1 MAKVI
6 FKGTDRRVLSAQ
18 DLKVDGFE
26 TTTFVR
32 NEPTEVTDEVAK
44 LLLGKPRTFGR
55 FITAPADA
63 EAPASDEGTPSPDST
78 SQLGVDSPAGSTAAD
93 TTSGST
99 RRKA

>member
-6 FKGTDRRVLSAQ
+6 FKGTDRRVLSAK

-32 NEPTEVTDEVAK
+32 NEPTEVTDDVAK
-44 LLLGKPRTFGR
+44 LLLSKPRTFGR
-55 FITAPADA
+55 FINAPADA
-63 EAPASDEGTPSPDST
+63 EASTETADVPAPDST
-78 SQLGVDSPAGSTAAD
+78 SQLGVDSAAGETAA
-93 TTSGST
+93 TS